1 MIQLLTRRTACLLFA
16 SVLTLGTTCAQAQKA
31 APKDPAAKAEEP
43 STQILSDTLH
53 YDDVKRESTFTGNV
67 VMTRGLMTLNSDKL
81 TLHED
86 AQGFQF
92 GVATVA
98 PGKRVFIRQDRPE
111 NFEVLEGVGQVAE
124 YNGKDE
130 TVDLIGQAVVTRF
143 ICGKQFDNV
152 SGQRV
157 RYNQKTDTYEAFSGP
172 DSVNPGG
179 RVRSVAQPRAR
190 AEAAVAECKAKQA
203 SMPAPVPAPTR

>member
-1 MIQLLTRRTACLLFA
+1 MIQHLSHRSLGLFLIA
-16 SVLTLGTTCAQAQKA
+16 SLALVSGVAMAQKLGS
-31 APKDPAAKAEEP
+31 KTPAGQEEP

-53 YDDVKRESTFTGNV
+53 YDDVKRESTFTGSV

-81 TLHED
+81 VLNED
-86 AQGFQF
+86 PQGFQF

-111 NFEVLEGVGQVAE
+111 NFEVIEGVGQVAE

-130 TVDLIGQAVVTRF
+130 TFDLIGQAIVTRF
-143 ICGKQFDNV
+143 ICGQKFDTV
-152 SGQRV
+152 SGQKV
-157 RYNQKTDTYEAFSGP
+157 RYYQKTDTYEAYSGP

-190 AEAAVAECKAKQA
+190 AEAAIAECRTKQGGKPAA
-203 SMPAPVPAPTR
+203 SKGTN

>member
-16 SVLTLGTTCAQAQKA
+16 SVLTLGATCAQAQKA

-203 SMPAPVPAPTR
+203 SIPAPATAPKR

>member
-1 MIQLLTRRTACLLFA
+1 MIQLLTHRTACLLFA
-16 SVLTLGTTCAQAQKA
+16 TALTLGATCAQAQKG

-81 TLHED
+81 TLNED

-203 SMPAPVPAPTR
+203 SIPAPATAPKR

>member
-1 MIQLLTRRTACLLFA
+1 MIELLTRRTACLLFA
-16 SVLTLGTTCAQAQKA
+16 SALTLGATCAQAQKS

-53 YDDVKRESTFTGNV
+53 YDDIKRESTFTGNV

-203 SMPAPVPAPTR
+203 SIPASPAPTR

>member
-1 MIQLLTRRTACLLFA
+1 MTQYFTHRTLGLLFA
-16 SVLTLGTTCAQAQKA
+16 TAIALGAFEAYAQKTGSKT
-31 APKDPAAKAEEP
+31 PTSQEEP

-81 TLHED
+81 VLNED
-86 AQGFQF
+86 AEGFQF

-111 NFEVLEGVGQVAE
+111 NFEVIEGIGQVGE

-130 TVDLIGQAVVTRF
+130 TFDLIGQAVVTRF
-143 ICGKQFDNV
+143 ICGKKFDNV
-152 SGQRV
+152 SGQKV
-157 RYNQKTDTYEAFSGP
+157 RYYQKTDTYEAYSGP

-190 AEAAVAECKAKQA
+190 AEAAVAECKARQGTA
-203 SMPAPVPAPTR
+203 PAPATTR

>member
-1 MIQLLTRRTACLLFA
+1 
-16 SVLTLGTTCAQAQKA
+16 
-31 APKDPAAKAEEP
+31 
-43 STQILSDTLH
+43 
-53 YDDVKRESTFTGNV
+53 
-67 VMTRGLMTLNSDKL
+67 
-81 TLHED
+81 
-86 AQGFQF
+86 
-92 GVATVA
+92 
-98 PGKRVFIRQDRPE
+98 
-111 NFEVLEGVGQVAE
+111 VGQVAE

-203 SMPAPVPAPTR
+203 SIPAPATAPKR

>member
-203 SMPAPVPAPTR
+203 SMPATAPAPKR

>member
-1 MIQLLTRRTACLLFA
+1 MIQLLTRRTACLVFA
-16 SVLTLGTTCAQAQKA
+16 SALTLGATYAQAQKTEPKNA
-31 APKDPAAKAEEP
+31 ASTVEEP
-43 STQILSDTLH
+43 STQILSDTLQ
-53 YDDVKRESTFTGNV
+53 YDDIKRESIFAGNV

-81 TLHED
+81 TLRED

-111 NFEVLEGVGQVAE
+111 NFEVLEGTGQVAE

-143 ICGKQFDNV
+143 ICGQQFDHV

-179 RVRSVAQPRAR
+179 RVRSVAQPRTR
-190 AEAAVAECKAKQA
+190 AEAAIAECKARQT
-203 SMPAPVPAPTR
+203 STPAPTR

>member
-16 SVLTLGTTCAQAQKA
+16 SVLTLGATCAQAQKA

-203 SMPAPVPAPTR
+203 SMPAPPAPTR

>member
-16 SVLTLGTTCAQAQKA
+16 SVLTLGATCAQAQKA

-92 GVATVA
+92 GVATVT

-203 SMPAPVPAPTR
+203 SMPATAPAPKR